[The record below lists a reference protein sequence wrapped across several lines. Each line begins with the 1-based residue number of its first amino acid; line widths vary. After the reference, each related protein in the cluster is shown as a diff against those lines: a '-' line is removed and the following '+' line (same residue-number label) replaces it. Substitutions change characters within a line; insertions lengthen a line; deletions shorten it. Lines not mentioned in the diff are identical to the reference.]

1 LRRHRFIEHNGD
13 RLVQNDKAF
22 AVAAT
27 VLFAGLASVLTA
39 SVLVGFAALPAPLV
53 FLEHVAMGL
62 AMRASYKFIGGWN
75 WADWTLTSEPAS
87 EFEAPVL
94 PTGTAGAEG

>member
-1 LRRHRFIEHNGD
+1 M
-13 RLVQNDKAF
+13 QNDKAF
-22 AVAAT
+22 AVAAI

-39 SVLVGFAALPAPLV
+39 SVLAGFATLPAPLL

-62 AMRASYKFIGGWN
+62 GMRASYKFIGGWN
-75 WADWTLTSEPAS
+75 WADWTLTSEPTA
-87 EFEAPVL
+87 EVDAPIL

>member
-1 LRRHRFIEHNGD
+1 
-13 RLVQNDKAF
+13 VQNDKAF

-27 VLFAGLASVLTA
+27 LLFAGLASVLTA
-39 SVLVGFAALPAPLV
+39 SVLAGFAALPAPLV
-53 FLEHVAMGL
+53 FLEHVALGL

-75 WADWTLTSEPAS
+75 WADWTLTSEPIA
-87 EFEAPVL
+87 EIDRPLL